1 MIFSRALISSI
12 REGETSYDG
21 GDVAIC
27 RMMEE
32 MLRYVAEQRREVESY
47 YERA

>member
-27 RMMEE
+27 RT
-32 MLRYVAEQRREVESY
+32 AEAGSGVLL
-47 YERA
+47 